1 MRLHDTDIMFF
12 TVAAIILTIFAA
24 GQREYSEIRVSRN
37 VVYGIGETN
46 IRGNCTSEEQKVE
59 PSVDN
64 VALDE
69 TYEYEHVYDYIQV
82 IDK

>member
-1 MRLHDTDIMFF
+1 M
-12 TVAAIILTIFAA
+12 
-24 GQREYSEIRVSRN
+24 
-37 VVYGIGETN
+37 VYGIGETN